1 MNFYIPDPRLNAD
14 ADMLLY
20 LVERFLAARGRACT
34 RRRIRALIWDDGEQD
49 ELILVGADWH
59 DCQTGDM
66 PVVLILEDAAD
77 PALIYVF
84 SMDQIAFDE
93 MPHMVRLDPLWRVV
107 DFDDGGGDER
117 RPRRVRV

>member
-1 MNFYIPDPRLNAD
+1 MNFYVPDPRLNAE
-14 ADMLLY
+14 ADMLLFV
-20 LVERFLAARGRACT
+20 VEDFLAARGRAFT

-59 DCQTGDM
+59 DCQSGDM

-84 SMDQIAFDE
+84 SMDQVAVEE
-93 MPHMVRLDPLWRVV
+93 MPHMVRLDPRWRIV
-107 DFDDGGGDER
+107 DFADGGGNER